1 MPSPRSER
9 RNYAAPRLKIY
20 GTVSDVTLTVNL
32 NKNKNDSTQGP
43 NNLKT

>member
-1 MPSPRSER
+1 MPNPHPQRRS
-9 RNYAAPRLKIY
+9 YAPPRLKIY

-32 NKNKNDSTQGP
+32 NKNKNDDVQGS